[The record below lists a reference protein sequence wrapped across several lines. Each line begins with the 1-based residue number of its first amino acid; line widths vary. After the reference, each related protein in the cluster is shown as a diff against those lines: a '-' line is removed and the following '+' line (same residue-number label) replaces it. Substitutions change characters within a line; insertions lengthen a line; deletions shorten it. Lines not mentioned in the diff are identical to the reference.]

1 MPSGVRLTR
10 VATLLAA
17 CGLLSACGSTAAS
30 DRSALQKQIGTPG
43 GISATELRLR
53 LYELPQQLGG
63 IVEVAADQIRAKS
76 TDPAARRRALLWEA
90 DGIPALYAAA
100 LRPDPLAGGLDLA
113 VFVYQMEYY
122 LEDGAGKDAFG
133 PQQEIA
139 VGAVQKMV
147 KLTEST
153 ASSLYTDQAVYLRRQ
168 ARLQEFARAHPID
181 GSFLARETAIS
192 ELARFAPDES
202 AGALA
207 AVGTATDT
215 LEDISLRLNAY
226 ITLLPKVTRWQAA
239 LATED
244 ITGRD
249 SLGAT
254 VDDLHSLGVVARRAD
269 ALLTDLPGAV
279 REAREPLIRLL
290 DEQRTELLAAVAR
303 ERLAMT
309 GFITAEREAALAAL
323 GEERRAAMASISE
336 ERAAVLAGLDALTRR
351 TIEDASVRGRG
362 MARNVFWGALI
373 LIAASALLFAA
384 AFRFARS
391 RPRVE

>member
-1 MPSGVRLTR
+1 MQ
-10 VATLLAA
+10 
-17 CGLLSACGSTAAS
+17 
-30 DRSALQKQIGTPG
+30 QKIGTPG

-63 IVEVAADQIRAKS
+63 IVEVAADQIRVKS

-100 LRPDPLAGGLDLA
+100 LRPDPLAGALDLA

-153 ASSLYTDQAVYLRRQ
+153 ASSLYTDQAVYARR
-168 ARLQEFARAHPID
+168 AAKLQEFARTHPID

-254 VDDLHSLGVVARRAD
+254 VDDLHAIGVVARRAD

-279 REAREPLIRLL
+279 REAREPLMRLL
-290 DEQRTELLAAVAR
+290 DEQRDELLAAVER

-336 ERAAVLAGLDALTRR
+336 ERAAVLAGLDALTKR

-384 AFRFARS
+384 AYRFARS